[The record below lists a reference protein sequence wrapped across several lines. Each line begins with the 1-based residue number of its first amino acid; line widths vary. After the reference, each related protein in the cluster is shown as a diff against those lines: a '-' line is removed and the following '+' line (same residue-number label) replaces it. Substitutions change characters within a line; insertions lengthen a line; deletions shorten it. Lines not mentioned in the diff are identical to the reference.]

1 MQVMYSLHGTLHIR
15 NPDYIVIMSF
25 PVPVGKDLRL
35 LKFEQMDMY
44 FLKMLLVSKF
54 L

>member
-1 MQVMYSLHGTLHIR
+1 MQVMYSLHGTLHNR

-25 PVPVGKDLRL
+25 PVTVGKDVRL
-35 LKFEQMDMY
+35 LKFEQMDMC
-44 FLKMLLVSKF
+44 FLKTLLVFKF